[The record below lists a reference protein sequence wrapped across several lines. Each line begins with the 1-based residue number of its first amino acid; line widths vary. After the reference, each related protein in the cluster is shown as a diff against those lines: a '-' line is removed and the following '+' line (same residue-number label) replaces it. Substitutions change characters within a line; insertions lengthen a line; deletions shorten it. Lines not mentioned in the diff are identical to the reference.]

1 MKRIL
6 YLTILLLF
14 VSIISCRE
22 KDEER
27 ACSLPLPELT
37 FAINKTSKLY
47 KEFINEEGKIDKA
60 NISLYK
66 ILEGEKKAYE
76 YNSYET
82 TKAEKTYLYISVT
95 LPFSNDVYTGK
106 IETLYLQNATKTYK
120 IEVNGYMKDT
130 ECGKYAVTNEIR
142 VDGTKIEVPYLAK

>member
-1 MKRIL
+1 MKSIF
-6 YLTILLLF
+6 YLTILLF

-66 ILEGEKKAYE
+66 LLEGEKKAYE

-106 IETLYLQNATKTYK
+106 IDLQNATKTYK

-130 ECGKYAVTNEIR
+130 ECGEYAVTNEIR
-142 VDGTKIEVPYLAK
+142 VDGVKVENHYLAK

>member
-6 YLTILLLF
+6 YLTILLF

-27 ACSLPLPELT
+27 ACSLPLPEFT

-66 ILEGEKKAYE
+66 LLEGEKKAYE

-95 LPFSNDVYTGK
+95 LPFSNDVYTVCILHITIYFYFISFRGILK
-106 IETLYLQNATKTYK
+106 
-120 IEVNGYMKDT
+120 V
-130 ECGKYAVTNEIR
+130 ECFYSSS
-142 VDGTKIEVPYLAK
+142 VDIVLKPQLCRYY